1 MQIYGKTIDVEF
13 DVAVPKKDGG
23 SYEGTTITYKDQQGK
38 IQSKAWAKK
47 SLDHPSNAHLKSQ
60 LQVLTKGSDFV
71 AEAVKNDAGFWNWV
85 DIKLGAAP
93 ANTAPSAPAKSNS
106 TYATPEER
114 AERFALD
121 KAKFEFEKEKQGL
134 IIKQSSLSNAIAH
147 LGVACEPPVTAAR
160 VIEIAKIF
168 EAYVLG
174 AE

>member
-47 SLDHPSNAHLKSQ
+47 SLDHPSNAHLKAQ
-60 LQVLTKGSDFV
+60 LQTLIKGSDFI

-85 DIKLGAAP
+85 DIKLGTVP
-93 ANTAPSAPAKSNS
+93 ANTAPSVPAKSNS

-121 KAKFEFEKEKQGL
+121 KARFEFEKEKQGL
-134 IIKQSSLSNAIAH
+134 IIKQSTLSNA
-147 LGVACEPPVTAAR
+147 VAFIKGSSEESIES
-160 VIEIAKIF
+160 VIETAKQF
-168 EAYVLG
+168 EAYILG